1 MKIDKEKI
9 AAMAAL
15 PDEEL
20 WKKVREIAKE
30 NGIKL
35 PEKDPTAKDMQALKA
50 VLLSGERIN
59 PLAAAKLISNLKR
72 GREDERK

>member
-9 AAMAAL
+9 AAMAA
-15 PDEEL
+15 
-20 WKKVREIAKE
+20 
-30 NGIKL
+30 L

-72 GREDERK
+72 GGEDERK